1 MRLARR
7 FVGPILSAA
16 AAAAAGPALAGDLVG
31 DYVPAFCT
39 WRNAVNR
46 PPQIA
51 EPVFEGDSA
60 IRIHD
65 QVAGG
70 SLDIFS
76 MTWGIQQLG
85 VPTQNA
91 STFSLAATATAG
103 DQLYAC
109 QSGGI
114 GPVQCS
120 PWITVQPRPAT
131 LSAPALPHLV
141 LRGGSAVTVS
151 GVHPGAEVWIESN
164 GVEIGRRWA
173 GPDTSV
179 SVPIPGNLPAFAPL
193 TARQEIDSVQSGSI
207 GTVVWP
213 LSPGPATPRVAG
225 PVVAGDVAVW
235 VVSITP
241 GSLVEVVDVGS
252 GDVLGAAHVGETIA
266 KVATCPVTG
275 SIQVRV
281 TRDGQVATSAM
292 RALSVVPAVHG
303 VASDADFDYGLDA
316 GSGLQMKGRLYLPTG
331 AVGSNPVVFLVH
343 GNMPTNTCDVPGTGH
358 TGILDHDDSYV
369 GYGYLAYQ
377 LIARG
382 FVVYSLEIPKDT
394 LPDVRARLLLATVD
408 EAISRR
414 AELDTASPIGFF
426 GHSLGGSAVIYARSI
441 ADPGLQ
447 LRAVVAVAPTTQS
460 LDYADFDPATG
471 PAAPLLH
478 VFGSD
483 DYFFGGGCSLGDIL
497 CSLRQYDAAWGTKS
511 QLFIANAGH
520 NEFNTC
526 WGVAEVDGRLSM
538 DEHQR
543 ILAAYTVPFFHG
555 LLTGAGA
562 EFAPYFEGSVRPK
575 GMYHFGLS
583 MQHHR
588 PGGLVVVDS
597 FGDPPGET
605 LFPNDNTDP
614 FLNSQGGAISQTVPP
629 WAAVGIEED
638 TQEALQPLGSYEHA
652 HEPTARALLL
662 RWDSIGHQYVS
673 ELPTPVTAPPNGVV
687 SFRVMAVGG
696 DPANDVDGVEGLPID
711 LMVELSDG
719 TTTAK
724 VRAGSAGPLL
734 YPFAGEDGSYR
745 QVFRTVRV
753 PMSSFTTVAPGLDV
767 ASLRTI
773 RIGGRVRSHGRLV
786 IDDLEIGR

>member
-7 FVGPILSAA
+7 FAGPIVSVAA
-16 AAAAAGPALAGDLVG
+16 VAVSVPALAGDLVG
-31 DYVPAFCT
+31 DHVPAFCT
-39 WRNAVNR
+39 WQNVVNR

-76 MTWGIQQLG
+76 TTWGVQQLG

-91 STFSLAATATAG
+91 SLFNLAASATAG
-103 DQLYAC
+103 DRLYAC

-131 LSAPALPHLV
+131 LSPPVLQHLV
-141 LRGGSAVTVS
+141 LRGASAVTVS

-179 SVPIPGNLPAFAPL
+179 SVPIPGNLAAFAPL
-193 TARQEIDSVQSGSI
+193 TVRQEIDSVVSGSV

-213 LSPGPATPRVAG
+213 LSPGVAVPRVAG
-225 PVVAGDVAVW
+225 PVVSGDAAVW

-241 GSLVEVVDVGS
+241 GSLVEVVDVASGS
-252 GDVLGAAHVGETIA
+252 VLGAAHVGETIA

-275 SIQVRV
+275 SVQARV
-281 TRDGQVATSAM
+281 TRDGQVATSAV
-292 RALSVVPAVHG
+292 RPLSVMTGGHG
-303 VASDADFDYGLDA
+303 LASETDFDYGLDA
-316 GSGLQMKGRLYLPTG
+316 TSGLQMKGRLYLPTG
-331 AVGSNPVVFLVH
+331 TVASNPVVFLVH
-343 GNMPTNTCDVPGTGH
+343 GNQPTNSCDVPGVGH
-358 TGILDHDDSYV
+358 STLGADDSYV
-369 GYGYLAYQ
+369 GYGYLAYE
-377 LIARG
+377 LIAKG
-382 FVVYSLEIPKDT
+382 FLVYSLEIPRDT
-394 LPDVRARLLLATVD
+394 LPDARARLLLATVD
-408 EAISRR
+408 EALARR
-414 AELDTASPIGFF
+414 AELDGDSPVGFF

-441 ADPGLQ
+441 ADPGLE
-447 LRAVVAVAPTTQS
+447 LRAVVSVAPTTQS
-460 LDYADFDPATG
+460 LSYADFDPATG
-471 PAAPLLH
+471 PSAPLLH
-478 VFGSD
+478 VYGAD
-483 DYFFGGGCSLGDIL
+483 DYFFFQGGCTLGDIL
-497 CSLRQYDAAWGTKS
+497 CSLRQYDAAWGAKS
-511 QLFIANAGH
+511 QLFVANAGH

-526 WGVAEVDGRLSM
+526 WGLADTDGRLSM
-538 DEHQR
+538 DDHQR
-543 ILAAYTVPFFHG
+543 ILAAYAVPFLYG

-597 FGDPPGET
+597 FGDAPAET
-605 LFPNDNTDP
+605 PFPYDNTDE
-614 FLNSQGGAISQTVPP
+614 FLNSQGGAVSQTIGPR
-629 WAAVGIEED
+629 ATLGIRED
-638 TQEALQPLGSYEHA
+638 AQEALQPTVSYQHA
-652 HEPTARALLL
+652 HEPTARVLLL
-662 RWDSIGHQYVS
+662 TWDSIGHQYVS
-673 ELPTPVTAPPNGVV
+673 ELPTPVAAAPNGVV

-696 DPANDVDGVEGLPID
+696 DAANDVDGVEGHPFD

-719 TTTAK
+719 TNTAK

-745 QVFRTVRV
+745 QVFRTVRL
-753 PMSSFTTVAPGLDV
+753 PMSSFTTVAPGLDIT
-767 ASLRTI
+767 ALRTV
-773 RIGGRVRSHGRLV
+773 RIGGRVRSLGRLV